1 MELVMAAVIAL
12 FAGVIIAGS
21 LQLDTG
27 WVPETGP
34 QAGYLPLRLGI
45 GLAVISVLIFLQM
58 LRNPEGGGFVTG
70 GQLKSTL
77 AIFLPTVVL
86 VAAMPW
92 LGCYVPSWLYL
103 CYMIK
108 AHGGTGIGKSVLVS
122 SLIIIAFYLV
132 FDLWFQVDLAKGP
145 VESFLGL

>member
-1 MELVMAAVIAL
+1 MSLITRQSMELVMAAVIAL

-77 AIFLPTVVL
+77 AIFLPTVV
-86 VAAMPW
+86 
-92 LGCYVPSWLYL
+92 